1 MMATRV
7 KTDINTEAKVEL
19 FPSVVT
25 SEQMSLNY
33 MKRLTAVAI
42 SNILYLRNVFTEECY
57 GHRKLDSIK
66 LRILTEKCQTVG
78 AKQIVNWVKGCFDAM
93 EKKYLKQL
101 TLGIFTDPMNPEEL
115 IEAYTLRFTYD
126 ANRVNCD
133 LSLSSNAS
141 KSERQAWEQMV
152 NNGLR
157 QSTTQLLRSIII
169 MVQSLDRLPADCF
182 LTMKLLYYDDIT
194 PEDYEPPGFEAA
206 DKDSFTFRGKPISIS
221 AGQVVTPFHSLKV
234 KIRTNQEQFQDF
246 ASSPDSET
254 HESRYKSQELADECV
269 LTCGDR

>member
-1 MMATRV
+1 
-7 KTDINTEAKVEL
+7 
-19 FPSVVT
+19 
-25 SEQMSLNY
+25 
-33 MKRLTAVAI
+33 
-42 SNILYLRNVFTEECY
+42 
-57 GHRKLDSIK
+57 
-66 LRILTEKCQTVG
+66 
-78 AKQIVNWVKGCFDAM
+78 
-93 EKKYLKQL
+93 
-101 TLGIFTDPMNPEEL
+101 
-115 IEAYTLRFTYD
+115 
-126 ANRVNCD
+126 
-133 LSLSSNAS
+133 
-141 KSERQAWEQMV
+141 MV

-254 HESRYKSQELADECV
+254 HESRDKSQELADVCDDCTPLAIDEDIADENQCV
-269 LTCGDR
+269 PHNRGKCGNRSTTDASKLSDKSVAKDATDDWLQIKPQTYGSNSKQQKQQSVESKVISKIQDLKVADDSCKRKLDFEVTQDSVFNSRPYDKRFKASQASETLPLKNRH